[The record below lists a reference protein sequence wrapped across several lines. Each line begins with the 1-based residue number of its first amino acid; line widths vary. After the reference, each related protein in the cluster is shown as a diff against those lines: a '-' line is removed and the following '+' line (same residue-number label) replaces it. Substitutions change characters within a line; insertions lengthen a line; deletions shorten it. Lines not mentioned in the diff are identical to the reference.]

1 MAFTSYLKVHDV
13 DLEAGNISCDVNEVL
28 EICEGNN
35 ISLSD
40 IVHSYFLYGATG
52 FVPNDEERE
61 ALIIELQSMG
71 RSTEIDLDT
80 VKEWIREQWNI
91 SVLTDTLLTVTETL
105 ARRAEALSR

>member
-1 MAFTSYLKVHDV
+1 MAFTSYLEVHDV
-13 DLEAGNISCDVNEVL
+13 DLEAGNVSCDVNEVL

-40 IVHSYFLYGATG
+40 IVHSYFLYDA
-52 FVPNDEERE
+52 NDEERE

-80 VKEWIREQWNI
+80 VKKWIREQWNI
-91 SVLTDTLLTVTETL
+91 SVLTDALLTVTETL

>member
-1 MAFTSYLKVHDV
+1 MAEVNYVEVRNIEVDTSEIRCEV
-13 DLEAGNISCDVNEVL
+13 DEVL
-28 EICEGNN
+28 EICERND

-40 IVHSYFLYGATG
+40 LVNSYFQHGA
-52 FVPNDEERE
+52 NDEYRTD
-61 ALIIELQSMG
+61 LIFELQSMG

-91 SVLTDTLLTVTETL
+91 SVLTDALLTVTETL